1 MSQLE
6 SIKIHLHDLGK
17 AISHVEH
24 HTPEELPQLAAA
36 ALTEV
41 QKTLSL
47 LTQEIAEIQSH
58 MTHH

>member
-6 SIKIHLHDLGK
+6 SIRLHLNDLGK

-24 HTPEELPQLAAA
+24 HKPDELPQLAAA

-58 MTHH
+58 MPHH